1 MFQTTTAIRKLHAL
15 TKRKKIKSIEDVKL
29 ILNAMNLYIANTCE
43 DYDKLKH
50 LFK

>member
-1 MFQTTTAIRKLHAL
+1 MELITKKKLDC
-15 TKRKKIKSIEDVKL
+15 KKIKSIEDVKL